1 MNTQVS
7 SEIVRTNPPDLLDSI
22 LAIQRELHPD
32 ALATLLYGSRASGR
46 PRPDSD
52 VDLYFVK
59 PGFGELVEQRAMR
72 DGLRFQIASVPRAVL
87 AQLPAVSV
95 RARRPVGLFG
105 LAHGRLV
112 QGELPELDALAEAA
126 RRAIASINAS
136 LRGEVEKSLR
146 SALATAEMALASDD
160 AAAALA
166 LKLRAVPMLLET
178 ELQWLAGDHIASRSR
193 YRHLAGERPDLVAAY
208 AAILRASLAGD
219 DAPLVDALRR
229 LRATLGEE
237 PAALVVRAI
246 RPEQLGLSDRPANR

>member
-1 MNTQVS
+1 MNTPAFSDITRS
-7 SEIVRTNPPDLLDSI
+7 SPPDLLDSI
-22 LAIQRELHPD
+22 LAIQRDLHPD
-32 ALATLLYGSRASGR
+32 ALATLFYGSRASGR
-46 PRPDSD
+46 SRPDSD

-59 PGFGELVEQRAMR
+59 PGFGELVEQRATR

-87 AQLPAVSV
+87 AQLPTVSV
-95 RARRPVGLFG
+95 RARRPIGLFG

-112 QGELPELDALAEAA
+112 QGELPELETLAEAA

-146 SALATAEMALASDD
+146 HALATAEMALASDA

-193 YRHLAGERPDLVAAY
+193 YRQLAGERPDVVEAY
-208 AAILRASLAGD
+208 AAILQAALAGD
-219 DAPLVDALRR
+219 DAPLAEVVRR
-229 LRATLGEE
+229 LRATLGDE
-237 PAALVVRAI
+237 PAAVLIRAI
-246 RPEQLGLSDRPANR
+246 KPEQLGLADRPTQR